1 MSNFQF
7 IYPNKIR
14 NAIIRANKPIASV
27 SAKPKIVNPNNCCL
41 KDGFR
46 AKEFTKAAKTIPI
59 PMYVFIPMPDYLIQ
73 CQIQALMRSRKIL
86 HR

>member
-1 MSNFQF
+1 M
-7 IYPNKIR
+7 R

-59 PMYVFIPMPDYLIQ
+59 PAPTPARPIVAKPAPICL
-73 CQIQALMRSRKIL
+73 ALCNRI
-86 HR
+86 